1 MEEEKMLVPSGLK
14 TVDGKDIMCYTG
26 AFYLKNEEKIK
37 RIIKKCEE
45 ILDAE
50 GEDLDS
56 AYTDSLPDSEP
67 YPNDYAEPMREN
79 RLTPEEIK
87 KITLERKERWK
98 KYKEEYE
105 EFFGEEFELELAD
118 DRSTGKK

>member
-1 MEEEKMLVPSGLK
+1 MGI
-14 TVDGKDIMCYTG
+14 DW
-26 AFYLKNEEKIK
+26 
-37 RIIKKCEE
+37 EE

-50 GEDLDS
+50 GEDLDR

-67 YPNDYAEPMREN
+67 YPNNYVEPMREN

-87 KITLERKERWK
+87 KITAKQMERLR

-105 EFFGEEFELELAD
+105 EFGEEFELGLAD
-118 DRSTGKK
+118 DRNPGKK

>member
-1 MEEEKMLVPSGLK
+1 MGI
-14 TVDGKDIMCYTG
+14 DW
-26 AFYLKNEEKIK
+26 
-37 RIIKKCEE
+37 EE

-50 GEDLDS
+50 GEDLES
-56 AYTDSLPDSEP
+56 AYTDSLPDSET
-67 YPNDYAEPMREN
+67 YPKGYGEPMREN
-79 RLTPEEIK
+79 RLTTEEIK

>member
-1 MEEEKMLVPSGLK
+1 MGI
-14 TVDGKDIMCYTG
+14 DW
-26 AFYLKNEEKIK
+26 
-37 RIIKKCEE
+37 EE

-50 GEDLDS
+50 GEDLES

-118 DRSTGKK
+118 DVQTPAIPAPPLKAGRPPAPPAWRTAC

>member
-1 MEEEKMLVPSGLK
+1 MGI
-14 TVDGKDIMCYTG
+14 DW
-26 AFYLKNEEKIK
+26 
-37 RIIKKCEE
+37 EE

-50 GEDLDS
+50 GKDLDS

-87 KITLERKERWK
+87 KITLEQIERLK
-98 KYKEEYE
+98 RYKEEYE
-105 EFFGEEFELELAD
+105 EFGEEFELELAD
-118 DRSTGKK
+118 DRNTGKK

>member
-1 MEEEKMLVPSGLK
+1 MGI
-14 TVDGKDIMCYTG
+14 DW
-26 AFYLKNEEKIK
+26 
-37 RIIKKCEE
+37 EE

-87 KITLERKERWK
+87 KITLEQIERLK
-98 KYKEEYE
+98 RYKEEYE
-105 EFFGEEFELELAD
+105 EVGEEFELELAD
-118 DRSTGKK
+118 DRNTGKK

>member
-1 MEEEKMLVPSGLK
+1 MGRNFRSRRRRFRKLLIQ
-14 TVDGKDIMCYTG
+14 TVY
-26 AFYLKNEEKIK
+26 
-37 RIIKKCEE
+37 RIVN
-45 ILDAE
+45 L
-50 GEDLDS
+50 S
-56 AYTDSLPDSEP
+56 
-67 YPNDYAEPMREN
+67 NDYAEPMREN

>member
-1 MEEEKMLVPSGLK
+1 MGI
-14 TVDGKDIMCYTG
+14 DW
-26 AFYLKNEEKIK
+26 
-37 RIIKKCEE
+37 EE

-79 RLTPEEIK
+79 RLD
-87 KITLERKERWK
+87 RK
-98 KYKEEYE
+98 
-105 EFFGEEFELELAD
+105 
-118 DRSTGKK
+118 SVV

>member
-1 MEEEKMLVPSGLK
+1 MGI
-14 TVDGKDIMCYTG
+14 DW
-26 AFYLKNEEKIK
+26 
-37 RIIKKCEE
+37 EE

-50 GEDLDS
+50 GEDLES

-79 RLTPEEIK
+79 RLIPEEIK

>member
-1 MEEEKMLVPSGLK
+1 
-14 TVDGKDIMCYTG
+14 
-26 AFYLKNEEKIK
+26 
-37 RIIKKCEE
+37 
-45 ILDAE
+45 
-50 GEDLDS
+50 
-56 AYTDSLPDSEP
+56 
-67 YPNDYAEPMREN
+67 MREN

-118 DRSTGKK
+118 DRNTGKK